1 MLNFSGPHGAGKS
14 TVASLLAKD
23 HGFVYFEVDSLMMF
37 SSPFVDPNLDE
48 PSLQSLKQKP
58 LKVVVLIFDN
68 SKYFRWMVLRWKI
81 HTLIISILYKFFFD
95 NTNRE
100 YQKMPIQL

>member
-58 LKVVVLIFDN
+58 LKVSSTVLIFDN
-68 SKYFRWMVLRWKI
+68 SKYFRWMVLGD
-81 HTLIISILYKFFFD
+81 TLIISILYKFFFD

>member
-58 LKVVVLIFDN
+58 LKVSSTNFDN
-68 SKYFRWMVLRWKI
+68 SKYFRWMVLGD
-81 HTLIISILYKFFFD
+81 TLIISILYKFFFD
-95 NTNRE
+95 NDRE